1 METGAVCAGTALPG
15 QRMLRGS
22 AGGQLSVQQ
31 SPRDAVTA
39 EPRCRAPTHLNSRQ
53 MGAATSSSDGKGSF
67 YPLHYKGGTLSAKLN
82 QRTAKTPSS
91 PTALFPPSLLPHS
104 LKKKSELRKTAALGL
119 TDNVR
124 QFRVN
129 QRAHSNTE
137 RLEEH
142 GPTQRPNGRE
152 EPEDKANREPN
163 AEEGGD
169 GAERSGPES
178 GGERRGPGTELGPA
192 LRLAAS
198 QARTSPLLAR
208 LTASPAPPA
217 LTCCPPPAEPRRS
230 PGPARRKPGSA
241 RGMPGAVVRQACRPR
256 PRH

>member
-67 YPLHYKGGTLSAKLN
+67 HPLHYEGGTLSTKLN

-163 AEEGGD
+163 AEGGGERERN
-169 GAERSGPES
+169 GAAPRAEES
-178 GGERRGPGTELGPA
+178 GGVRARSSDPHCAWLPRKPA
-192 LRLAAS
+192 LPRSSPGS
-198 QARTSPLLAR
+198 QRAQHRPP
-208 LTASPAPPA
+208 SPA
-217 LTCCPPPAEPRRS
+217 
-230 PGPARRKPGSA
+230 ARRRLSPAAPQGRPDGNRAA
-241 RGMPGAVVRQACRPR
+241 RGACREL
-256 PRH
+256 